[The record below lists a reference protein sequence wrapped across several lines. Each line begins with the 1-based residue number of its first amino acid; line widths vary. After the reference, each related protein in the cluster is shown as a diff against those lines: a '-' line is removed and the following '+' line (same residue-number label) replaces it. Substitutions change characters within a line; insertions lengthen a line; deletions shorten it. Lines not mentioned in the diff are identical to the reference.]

1 MELYE
6 IRKNKEKC
14 GRDEEVIVL
23 ELRRVVD
30 GVERVSYWLYR
41 RVHEGWLKVWLT
53 MVKQNKENLKKEWK
67 GGETAV
73 LNRLINKN

>member
-1 MELYE
+1 MTFFVLFWFFCDCCCRDE
-6 IRKNKEKC
+6 NKEKC

-53 MVKQNKENLKKEWK
+53 MVKQNKENLKKEC
-67 GGETAV
+67 
-73 LNRLINKN
+73 